1 MVGVVHSHSHLLT
14 YTECLWERQA
24 KTYEEIRLLHCS
36 TKGPR
41 LATQCAGNIALLR
54 GALAPGLCP
63 SVPERHGQGTNTARA
78 VGGRPVRHGHVLE
91 QSFHGLRRH
100 TKGLSTLHLIPH
112 PLIPHPSHLTPQII
126 RPAPGARGR
135 HFTPHTSHLTPTPLT
150 PPPTHPHP
158 SPHTSKKGFSNPE
171 LPWEHPRGLRV
182 PRCPCSQ
189 KPAWWDSH
197 THARTQHTRSAHTL
211 IPWVSTGI
219 RKRWMLKPQAAT
231 KRRRV
236 APAALPPAES
246 PPHPLDGATAEE
258 FTGMRAEFTSKFWFD
273 NHQGIRHRRLYSW
286 YGYHGGNMS
295 WRQMMALITEV
306 HFPDEKD
313 MGLPANRQERE
324 DRTRGVRLT
333 NLEKCLVTKM
343 FITTGMEFTKLADLW
358 GCNERTISAAIRC
371 GGGGGWGFVVVVVVG
386 GGRW

>member
-135 HFTPHTSHLTPTPLT
+135 HFTPHTSHII
-150 PPPTHPHP
+150 
-158 SPHTSKKGFSNPE
+158 PHTSHPPPSHHHPPTLTPHLTPQKKVLAIPNYLGNIHGDFVYPDVRVRRN
-171 LPWEHPRGLRV
+171 PRGGTRT
-182 PRCPCSQ
+182 
-189 KPAWWDSH
+189 H
-197 THARTQHTRSAHTL
+197 THARSTHAAHTHSS
-211 IPWVSTGI
+211 PGC
-219 RKRWMLKPQAAT
+219 PQVFA
-231 KRRRV
+231 R
-236 APAALPPAES
+236 
-246 PPHPLDGATAEE
+246 
-258 FTGMRAEFTSKFWFD
+258 
-273 NHQGIRHRRLYSW
+273 
-286 YGYHGGNMS
+286 GG
-295 WRQMMALITEV
+295 
-306 HFPDEKD
+306 
-313 MGLPANRQERE
+313 
-324 DRTRGVRLT
+324 
-333 NLEKCLVTKM
+333 C
-343 FITTGMEFTKLADLW
+343 
-358 GCNERTISAAIRC
+358 
-371 GGGGGWGFVVVVVVG
+371 
-386 GGRW
+386 